1 MNFFSCFRFLGIH
14 RRHGM
19 LNKKRLVFL
28 TSKNLY
34 NQCGLKTSNFN
45 HKCPLT
51 TSKSPEILESN
62 VVSKSVIFNPL
73 LPPHHF
79 VVFLLSKIGKF
90 RPPPPQTRN
99 IVYAEAQSSRW
110 WCVDL
115 QQTNLVSA
123 VSPGASKPRPQNLP
137 PFPVTMGSWRVDL
150 ATPSGI

>member
-1 MNFFSCFRFLGIH
+1 
-14 RRHGM
+14 M

-51 TSKSPEILESN
+51 LTTSKSSEVLKSN

-115 QQTNLVSA
+115 QQTNSGSSVSKA
-123 VSPGASKPRPQNLP
+123 GSLGSAKPRPQNLP
-137 PFPVTMGSWRVDL
+137 PFPVTMAFRSSDL